1 MNRQRFSTLLLII
14 AVTSAS
20 SFSSRPRKSTRR
32 GRREASS
39 SPLTTRRVFCFTFAG
54 GAHNMFSAM
63 RRPVHAKEPGT
74 SSSPEGA
81 ASSSSSTSLN
91 YRSSDEFEESC
102 QMDALWQ
109 TALYELRED
118 VDKTA
123 ELEQRQLLT
132 ASSSLKAQVS
142 ELEIVEEEKSKM
154 SDSELVEAAE
164 AFIPVAIQ
172 ILIVAAVASAQQS

>member
-1 MNRQRFSTLLLII
+1 
-14 AVTSAS
+14 
-20 SFSSRPRKSTRR
+20 
-32 GRREASS
+32 
-39 SPLTTRRVFCFTFAG
+39 
-54 GAHNMFSAM
+54 MFSAM
-63 RRPVHAKEPGT
+63 RRPVHAKELGT

-81 ASSSSSTSLN
+81 ASSSSTSLN

>member
-54 GAHNMFSAM
+54 GAHNMFSTM

-81 ASSSSSTSLN
+81 ATSSTSLN
-91 YRSSDEFEESC
+91 YRTSDEFEESF

-142 ELEIVEEEKSKM
+142 ELKIVEEENQNM
-154 SDSELVEAAE
+154 PDSELVEAAE
-164 AFIPVAIQ
+164 AFIPVVIE
-172 ILIVAAVASAQQS
+172 IGIVAAVASAQQS

>member
-1 MNRQRFSTLLLII
+1 MFST
-14 AVTSAS
+14 
-20 SFSSRPRKSTRR
+20 
-32 GRREASS
+32 
-39 SPLTTRRVFCFTFAG
+39 
-54 GAHNMFSAM
+54 M

-81 ASSSSSTSLN
+81 ASSSSTSLN

-109 TALYELRED
+109 TAMYELRED

-142 ELEIVEEEKSKM
+142 ELKIVEEKSKM
-154 SDSELVEAAE
+154 SDSELVEAAK
-164 AFIPVAIQ
+164 AFIPVVIE
-172 ILIVAAVASAQQS
+172 IGIVAAVATSAQQS

>member
-1 MNRQRFSTLLLII
+1 
-14 AVTSAS
+14 
-20 SFSSRPRKSTRR
+20 
-32 GRREASS
+32 
-39 SPLTTRRVFCFTFAG
+39 
-54 GAHNMFSAM
+54 MFSAM

-132 ASSSLKAQVS
+132 ASSSLKVQVS
-142 ELEIVEEEKSKM
+142 ELEILEEEKSKM

>member
-1 MNRQRFSTLLLII
+1 MFST
-14 AVTSAS
+14 
-20 SFSSRPRKSTRR
+20 
-32 GRREASS
+32 
-39 SPLTTRRVFCFTFAG
+39 
-54 GAHNMFSAM
+54 M

-81 ASSSSSTSLN
+81 ASSSSTSLN

-109 TALYELRED
+109 TAMYELREG

-142 ELEIVEEEKSKM
+142 ELKIVEEKSKM
-154 SDSELVEAAE
+154 SDSELVEAAK
-164 AFIPVAIQ
+164 AFIPVVIE
-172 ILIVAAVASAQQS
+172 IGIVAAVATSAQQS